1 MLIALSL
8 VSGVQSLVSVVQSE
22 SKILVASVKYFNNF

>member
-8 VSGVQSLVSVVQSE
+8 VSVVQSLVSVVQSE